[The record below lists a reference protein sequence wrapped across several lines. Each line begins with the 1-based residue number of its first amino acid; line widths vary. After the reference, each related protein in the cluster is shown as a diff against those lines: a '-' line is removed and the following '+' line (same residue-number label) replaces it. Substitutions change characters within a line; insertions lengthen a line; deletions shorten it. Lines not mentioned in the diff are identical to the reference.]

1 MIALEWSVMLPKY
14 KRNFKHYQD
23 LWAHEWRAIH
33 LFMGD
38 NDTTELVALIQQSEL
53 SPAMREVIADM
64 VTGKLKRKPR
74 KKPSTAYRD
83 MFIVMEIAQLIF
95 EGHRLTSNRESNG
108 AAIVAEKYGISE
120 ECALKVYSLGN
131 ERLKN

>member
-1 MIALEWSVMLPKY
+1 MSPKY

-33 LFMGD
+33 LFMEY

-74 KKPSTAYRD
+74 KKPSTAHRD
-83 MFIVMEIAQLIF
+83 MFIVMEIANLIF
-95 EGHRLTSNRESNG
+95 AGHRLTSNRESNG
-108 AAIVAEKYGISE
+108 AAAIVAEKYEISE